1 MSYYKIEKQK
11 LEQNLND
18 VQKMIG
24 TTSSQTIAKPTV
36 MRSYSLDEV
45 REIAL
50 EYRNTCMYGH
60 SHKLTRFELQD
71 ELRKIDKKHDLDY
84 KEGVDY
90 TLG

>member
-1 MSYYKIEKQK
+1 MTSKTVKEWAAVEEAKNAD
-11 LEQNLND
+11 E
-18 VQKMIG
+18 

-36 MRSYSLDEV
+36 MRSYSLNEV